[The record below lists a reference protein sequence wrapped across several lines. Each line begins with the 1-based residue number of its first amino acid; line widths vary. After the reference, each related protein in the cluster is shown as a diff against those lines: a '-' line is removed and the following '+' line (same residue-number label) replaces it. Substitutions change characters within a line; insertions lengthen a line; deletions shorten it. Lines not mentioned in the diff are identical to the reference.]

1 MRSSLF
7 SLFTVVNLSTATF
20 LGYHSLFWENE
31 THFGFVDEGSSGCKS
46 TQEHLVYPG
55 HWARGQIS
63 QTSNIQNMG
72 VGARDG
78 FRRKDHEQLN
88 AKDSTH

>member
-1 MRSSLF
+1 MF
-7 SLFTVVNLSTATF
+7 PLFTVQFINCYLSRISLPTLGERDTF
-20 LGYHSLFWENE
+20 WIL
-31 THFGFVDEGSSGCKS
+31 DEGSSGCKS

-63 QTSNIQNMG
+63 QTSNTQNMG

-78 FRRKDHEQLN
+78 FRREDHEQLN